1 MPTPDEPA
9 TPATQPDGQQHAA
22 AAALMARA
30 ARGERAAW
38 HELYRDYRDY
48 VFRTA
53 LRYLGDE
60 AQAADVTQDVF
71 VALFQRAGQYE
82 PSARFTTFLF
92 RVVANRCLN
101 ERARAQTRRRDPG
114 GSDSLAL
121 AQAPASDATSP
132 DAELATRQERERVR
146 AAILALP
153 ERQRL
158 AVILSRYEGL
168 GYDAIASAMDTRVST
183 VESLLFRARRK
194 LKELLR

>member
-1 MPTPDEPA
+1 MPSLDDAPA
-9 TPATQPDGQQHAA
+9 TRPDVQQHAA

-38 HELYRDYRDY
+38 HELYRGYKDY

-53 LRYLGDE
+53 VRYLGDE
-60 AQAADVTQDVF
+60 AAAADVTQDVF
-71 VALFQRAGQYE
+71 VALFQRAGQYH
-82 PSARFTTFLF
+82 PGARFTTFLF

-101 ERARAQTRRRDPG
+101 ERARAHSRRRDPG
-114 GSDSLAL
+114 GSDSRAL
-121 AQAPASDATSP
+121 AQVEAAEGSRP
-132 DAELATRQERERVR
+132 DVELAAREDRERVR

-168 GYDAIASAMDTRVST
+168 GYEAIAEAMDTSVST
-183 VESLLFRARRK
+183 VESLLFRARRG
-194 LKELLR
+194 LADTLR